1 MALNEYH
8 RQKHCSA
15 LSGHLNTFP
24 NPLAPSAPA
33 ALLSLYP
40 ITHSC
45 RAGQLLEC
53 FHPSC
58 GSPWERCQ
66 LVFVTESLLSN
77 PRWSRFGENC
87 FMQLFFSTCDL
98 KTNTSYAYCV
108 TGQELIT
115 RHGVN
120 SFKAHTTHFFFH
132 YSSFHKAQHPLPAA
146 SWMTH
151 TLDEPLTT
159 SDSCLMALVLVVMVL
174 LVSCWVVCLQRRRD
188 DGNCNWN

>member
-1 MALNEYH
+1 M
-8 RQKHCSA
+8 HCSA

-108 TGQELIT
+108 TGQELKT

-120 SFKAHTTHFFFH
+120 SFKAPTPTSFFIIPP
-132 YSSFHKAQHPLPAA
+132 STKPSTLSQQHPEWHIPWMSLWQPQTAA
-146 SWMTH
+146 WW
-151 TLDEPLTT
+151 LW
-159 SDSCLMALVLVVMVL
+159 C
-174 LVSCWVVCLQRRRD
+174 
-188 DGNCNWN
+188 